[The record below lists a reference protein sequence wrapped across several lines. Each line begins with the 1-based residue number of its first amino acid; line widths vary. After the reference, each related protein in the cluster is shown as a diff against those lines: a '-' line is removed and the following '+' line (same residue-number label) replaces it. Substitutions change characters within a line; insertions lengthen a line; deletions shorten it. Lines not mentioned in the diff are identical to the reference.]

1 MKTVSYILNSQP
13 DRASEDAGHR
23 DLPKVVDL
31 ETWKAEHLAEPE
43 AGPPYAPERGRERN
57 PGRHRWRLLD
67 WAELAA
73 TLAVAA
79 VLVVLAVRVL
89 LFV

>member
-1 MKTVSYILNSQP
+1 MKTVNYILNSQP
-13 DRASEDAGHR
+13 DRAPEDARLR

-31 ETWKAEHLAEPE
+31 EAWKAEHLAEPE
-43 AGPPYAPERGRERN
+43 ASPPYAPERGRERN

-73 TLAVAA
+73 TLAVVVAFVALAA
-79 VLVVLAVRVL
+79 RVL